1 MKRITMLIIG
11 ASIPILPND
20 PFEDLE
26 PLKPK
31 ELAGAKFLQSG
42 ELDGKRSKGDRKRN
56 PRWSRR

>member
-1 MKRITMLIIG
+1 MLIIG